1 MFITVEFLKIFQRAE
16 FNKISLS
23 SVINTNLLN
32 KKWMHQTTFY
42 DPSYTNKKM
51 CKKAHIY
58 ILYFMFV
65 CIVCFIWFFICF
77 AVVSIFCNKFV
88 PRQSCRCNL
97 FSAFIGPHTSQHIYR
112 HNIRKYQILSH
123 TFRNQLYCISAWKT
137 FGVKALNARVVTIYS
152 MVEMI

>member
-1 MFITVEFLKIFQRAE
+1 MVEFLKIFQKAE

-42 DPSYTNKKM
+42 GPSYTNKKM
-51 CKKAHIY
+51 CKKAHTY

-77 AVVSIFCNKFV
+77 AVVSIFCNKFEPWMSLRHLFRLCLMLLKQNWKV
-88 PRQSCRCNL
+88 LFPCNVQGDLRFSPCLQEYFQEMLCRN
-97 FSAFIGPHTSQHIYR
+97 SHENG
-112 HNIRKYQILSH
+112 KYSNVRCK
-123 TFRNQLYCISAWKT
+123 F
-137 FGVKALNARVVTIYS
+137 VKS
-152 MVEMI
+152 

>member
-1 MFITVEFLKIFQRAE
+1 
-16 FNKISLS
+16 
-23 SVINTNLLN
+23 
-32 KKWMHQTTFY
+32 MHQTTFY
-42 DPSYTNKKM
+42 GPSYTNKKM

-97 FSAFIGPHTSQHIYR
+97 FSAFVARRKPTFIVITQENIKFCHIHFVISCIVFLREKVWWQTHWISWLLWYVLWLKGFER
-112 HNIRKYQILSH
+112 ILKSGQ
-123 TFRNQLYCISAWKT
+123 NWQ
-137 FGVKALNARVVTIYS
+137 TI
-152 MVEMI
+152 

>member
-1 MFITVEFLKIFQRAE
+1 
-16 FNKISLS
+16 
-23 SVINTNLLN
+23 
-32 KKWMHQTTFY
+32 MHQTTFY
-42 DPSYTNKKM
+42 GPSYTNKKM

-123 TFRNQLYCISAWKT
+123 TFRNQLYCISAWKSL
-137 FGVKALNARVVTIYS
+137 GAKALNAWAVIIYPL
-152 MVEMI
+152 VEMIWKRGFHDEVYICICILFIIMWW